1 MKAFLYYLHV
11 MKGGVRGLCQNILQ
25 TLAYY
30 DVSIT
35 VVLTTQE
42 QISHTYK
49 NRFKTASE
57 LTGAIDE
64 RNTTSQSP
72 SESLSYGSV
81 YLPPR
86 IEDADLENTTEKVP
100 TSLSQQA
107 KQILSRSEPDVTEKI
122 AESGIEEGTLELDSR
137 PKRNVSRVDY
147 HALHT
152 GNSVGG
158 KYGLV
163 TTPVMSAM
171 NKELESLEQKGTW
184 EVVKH
189 NPKQNVISGGG
200 FTH

>member
-1 MKAFLYYLHV
+1 M
-11 MKGGVRGLCQNILQ
+11 I
-25 TLAYY
+25 
-30 DVSIT
+30 
-35 VVLTTQE
+35 
-42 QISHTYK
+42 
-49 NRFKTASE
+49 
-57 LTGAIDE
+57 ID
-64 RNTTSQSP
+64 RQ
-72 SESLSYGSV
+72 LS
-81 YLPPR
+81 
-86 IEDADLENTTEKVP
+86 DQNTTEKVP

-163 TTPVMSAM
+163 TTPVMSGEPKDYKAALESPDEDKWKLAM